1 MSLKLNNAQ
10 QIPEA
15 TVRVARAAFPKG
27 DNVYMKI
34 RDECG
39 VVYQDEQFADLFG
52 VRGKPAEA
60 PGRLALV
67 TIMQYAEGMTDREAA
82 DAVRSRIDWKYALGL
97 PLEDSGFHYSVLSK
111 FRRRLLGGSAE
122 ERLLDL
128 TGESC
133 WAGLPSLSPTTQC
146 WLGCSASESAAR
158 PAQPTL
164 ARCSAGRRGAHHHR
178 PARRDQHPPG
188 DHCQHGGG
196 PELPGGKDAPP
207 RQAHAGREFH
217 QRRCGRWVIR

>member
-128 TGESC
+128 MLVALQEQDLLK
-133 WAGLPSLSPTTQC
+133 A
-146 WLGCSASESAAR
+146 
-158 PAQPTL
+158 
-164 ARCSAGRRGAHHHR
+164 
-178 PARRDQHPPG
+178 
-188 DHCQHGGG
+188 
-196 PELPGGKDAPP
+196 GGK
-207 RQAHAGREFH
+207 
-217 QRRCGRWVIR
+217 QRTVSKRSWPK